1 MYLVEK
7 GREIEHHLYETGS
20 MMIKRFF
27 DEEDIKYF
35 FKEFEIEYMHEEVMK
50 RYEHV
55 KFLYRVCCRV
65 PE

>member
-1 MYLVEK
+1 ML
-7 GREIEHHLYETGS
+7 REYRENAYEFWNG
-20 MMIKRFF
+20 IHKNAEF

-35 FKEFEIEYMHEEVMK
+35 FKDFEIEYMHEEVMK
-50 RYEHV
+50 RYEHE